1 MNIVFDFGAV
11 LVNWRPHEV
20 VRKHFP
26 DIATTPEAA
35 AQLAHKFFAHPEW
48 QEFDAGRISPQD
60 ISMLTA
66 RRLSLDVKAVQQ
78 MVDRLV
84 DHITPIASSV
94 QVLEKLHAQRQ
105 EQSGQGRKGYKL
117 YFLSNMPAPYARG
130 LERHAF
136 MRCFDGG
143 IFSGDHGLVKPQ
155 AEIYEKLEAL
165 YGLQGQPILF
175 IDDHPANIAA
185 AQSRGWQTLHLTEPS
200 ELPERLFAKLARSM
214 S

>member
-11 LVNWRPHEV
+11 LVNWRPLDV

-26 DIATTPEAA
+26 SEANTPELA
-35 AQLAHKFFAHPEW
+35 AQLAQRLFGHPDW
-48 QEFDAGRISPQD
+48 LSFDAGLLSPEEVIQR
-60 ISMLTA
+60 SSA
-66 RRLSLDVKAVQQ
+66 RLQLNAEVLSGL
-78 MVDRLV
+78 VDAIE
-84 DHITPIASSV
+84 DHITPIATSV
-94 QVLEKLHAQRQ
+94 QVLESLHAKRV
-105 EQSGQGRKGYKL
+105 ENGHKL

-143 IFSGDHGLVKPQ
+143 IFSGDVGLIKPQ
-155 AEIYEKLEAL
+155 PDIFQKLEAM

-185 AQSRGWQTLHLTEPS
+185 AEKQGWQTLHLTDPS
-200 ELPERLFAKLARSM
+200 NLQALLLAKLKQFM
-214 S
+214 P

>member
-1 MNIVFDFGAV
+1 
-11 LVNWRPHEV
+11 V

-35 AQLAHKFFAHPEW
+35 AQLAHHFFAHPEW
-48 QEFDAGRISPQD
+48 QEFDAGRMSPQE
-60 ISMLTA
+60 ISLLSA
-66 RRLSLDVKAVQQ
+66 SRLSLDVKAVQH
-78 MVDRLV
+78 MVDAIE

-94 QVLEKLHAQRQ
+94 QVLESLHAQRHTT
-105 EQSGQGRKGYKL
+105 KHKL

-143 IFSGDHGLVKPQ
+143 IWSGDHGLVKPQ
-155 AEIYEKLEAL
+155 PEIFHKLEAMYAL
-165 YGLQGQPILF
+165 KGQHILF

-185 AQSRGWQTLHLTEPS
+185 ALEEGWQTIHLTDPS
-200 ELPERLFAKLARSM
+200 KLPDLLLAQVA
-214 S
+214 

>member
-11 LVNWRPHEV
+11 LVNWRPHDV

-26 DIATTPEAA
+26 QIAASQEAVA
-35 AQLAHKFFAHPEW
+35 KLASDLFSHEDW
-48 QEFDAGRISPQD
+48 QGFDAGRLSAAVISQ
-60 ISMLTA
+60 MTA
-66 RRLSLDVKAVQQ
+66 NRLALDLDVVQG
-78 MVDRLV
+78 MVEDIN
-84 DHITPIASSV
+84 DHITPMASSV
-94 QVLEKLHAQRQ
+94 QVLENLYAAKSH
-105 EQSGQGRKGYKL
+105 KL

-143 IFSGDHGLVKPQ
+143 IFSGDHGLIKPQ
-155 AEIYEKLEAL
+155 PEIFHKLEAMYAL
-165 YGLQGQPILF
+165 KGQPILF

-185 AQSRGWQTLHLTEPS
+185 AQKEGWQTLHLTEPS
-200 ELPERLFAKLARSM
+200 HLAELLQARLS